1 MSEALEKWSKKFMNK
16 VIPKVVKYILLIQDE
31 FEKEMKSL
39 GVSKTV
45 SSRIAPVQGD
55 TIHMANLAVYASTY
69 TNGVARIHTEI
80 LKADV
85 LKDWY
90 SIYPEKFQN
99 KTNGI
104 TQRRWLLLCNRELSD
119 LITNLLGN
127 SKWITNL
134 SELKKLEQFVD
145 NENVINDFMKLKYE
159 KRCQLAKYINHQDGV
174 SIDPN
179 TIFDV
184 QVKRLHEY
192 KRQLL
197 NILAILHLYFKI
209 KDGDIKDFTPTTFI
223 FGAKAAPGYDRA
235 KKIIKLIN
243 SVASLIEKDDVVS
256 KYIKVVFVQNYNV
269 SYAEKIMAAADV
281 SEQISTAGTE
291 ASGTGNMKFMLNGAV
306 TLGTFDG
313 ANVEI
318 VEEAGRENNYI
329 FGNTVEQIKE
339 LSEDYDPVKIYNSDK
354 DIKRVLDALDN
365 GLLDVR
371 KTGVFKEL
379 KDSILKGASWHDPDQ
394 YYLLADFKDYVDA
407 KLKVNKDYKDRLA
420 FAKKCWINIA
430 NAGKF
435 SSDRTIADYAE
446 NLWHIEEV

>member
-1 MSEALEKWSKKFMNK
+1 M
-16 VIPKVVKYILLIQDE
+16 
-31 FEKEMKSL
+31 
-39 GVSKTV
+39 
-45 SSRIAPVQGD
+45 
-55 TIHMANLAVYASTY
+55 
-69 TNGVARIHTEI
+69 
-80 LKADV
+80 
-85 LKDWY
+85 
-90 SIYPEKFQN
+90 
-99 KTNGI
+99 
-104 TQRRWLLLCNRELSD
+104 LLCNRELSD

-134 SELKKLEQFVD
+134 SELKKLEQFVN

-159 KRCQLAKYINHQDGV
+159 KRCQLAKYINQQDGV

-243 SVASLIEKDDVVS
+243 SVASLIEKDGVVS

-291 ASGTGNMKFMLNGAV
+291 ASGTGNMIFMLNGAV

-446 NLWHIEEV
+446 NLWHIKEV